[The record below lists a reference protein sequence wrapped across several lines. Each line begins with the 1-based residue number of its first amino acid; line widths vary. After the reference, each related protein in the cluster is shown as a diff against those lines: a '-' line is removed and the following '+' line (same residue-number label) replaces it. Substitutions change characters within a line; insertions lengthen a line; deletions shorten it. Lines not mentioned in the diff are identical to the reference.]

1 MELIGPFGGA
11 GQTDLIWQKN
21 WVHVK
26 GLSIENYFSETDLE
40 HDILSH
46 FNGMDGQSSGL
57 MSMKDSI
64 KLEDY
69 LLPMEDSMDVP

>member
-1 MELIGPFGGA
+1 M
-11 GQTDLIWQKN
+11 
-21 WVHVK
+21 K